1 MTLKLGV
8 VQARSRPGRT
18 VINLARATRYVEQ
31 AAVRGAA
38 LVVLPE
44 LYACGYLPN
53 RDVWTVAEPVVGEWI
68 RREEGPQGKIED
80 LVGHLA
86 RLGEAIGRVPGLLV
100 QAELTMAEH
109 RAMMARPKDRL
120 VRGTL
125 LTVLVAVLVLVVA
138 LIWRVIAGS

>member
-53 RDVWTVAEPVVGEWI
+53 RDVWTVAEPEVNGSTASWLTATTKRLGIHLGAATAQTDGTDIFNVF
-68 RREEGPQGKIED
+68 
-80 LVGHLA
+80 LLA
-86 RLGEAIGRVPGLLV
+86 RP
-100 QAELTMAEH
+100 
-109 RAMMARPKDRL
+109 D
-120 VRGTL
+120 GT
-125 LTVLVAVLVLVVA
+125 
-138 LIWRVIAGS
+138 IAGRAYKTNAEAYVLHPARDPGPAE